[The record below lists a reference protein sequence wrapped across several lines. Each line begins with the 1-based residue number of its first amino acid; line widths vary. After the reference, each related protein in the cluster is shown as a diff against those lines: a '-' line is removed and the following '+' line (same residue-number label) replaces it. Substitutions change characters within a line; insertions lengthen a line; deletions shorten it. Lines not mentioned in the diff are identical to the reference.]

1 MKVLVKRTAVVTLLA
16 AMVLVH
22 GLTGMVACANYISSG
37 ARNRPITGWLVGART
52 YTQTSTR
59 SASASWGFRSF
70 RGMFSRTRTRSSS
83 YSIGTYEMSNGTR
96 REIRCRQLPVHLS
109 A

>member
-1 MKVLVKRTAVVTLLA
+1 MKVLVKRTSVVILLA

-59 SASASWGFRSF
+59 SASAIWGFRSF

-96 REIRCRQLPVHLS
+96 REIRCDSYRYI
-109 A
+109 